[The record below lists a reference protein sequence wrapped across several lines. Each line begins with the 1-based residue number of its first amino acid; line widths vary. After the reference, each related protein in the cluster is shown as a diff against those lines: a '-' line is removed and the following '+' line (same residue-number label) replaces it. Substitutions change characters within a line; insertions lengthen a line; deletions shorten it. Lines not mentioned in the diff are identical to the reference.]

1 MYQAPEIHRCLKQSW
16 ALQELHYL
24 SMNSDL
30 KSEKLKT
37 SQNHV
42 LATQAR
48 SLPSSGFLLIPVD
61 SGFIL
66 LYPLNL
72 LGLLI
77 SLHLVAKALV
87 GRHPSSPE

>member
-16 ALQELHYL
+16 ALQELYYL

-48 SLPSSGFLLIPVD
+48 SLPSSGFLLIPAD

-87 GRHPSSPE
+87 GRHPPSPE